1 MVEFNKL
8 MILPCNQGIYIDAN
22 VLDMPYFNDVYID
35 SIVIDTQDT
44 FDNSGPSKSP
54 LYTYTIDGDNKSI
67 KMTVNAE
74 ELLVNNLD
82 TTMFF
87 IYIITKGNFAANT
100 PCGSDVRSTMAVAVN
115 MEPIYRRS
123 IKLLQQAYDDC
134 EVPRGLIDF
143 ILRYNAF
150 KTCLKTRDFSLAII
164 YWKRFW
170 SMINQSKHDKCCC
183 YG

>member
-22 VLDMPYFNDVYID
+22 VLDMPYFNDIYID

-44 FDNSGPSKSP
+44 FDINGPSKSP
-54 LYTYTIDGDNKSI
+54 IYTYTIDGNNKNI

-74 ELLVNNLD
+74 ELMTNNFD
-82 TTMFF
+82 STMFF
-87 IYIITKGNFAANT
+87 VYVITKGNFAANT
-100 PCGSDVRSTMAVAVN
+100 PCGSDVRNTLAATVN
-115 MEPIYRRS
+115 IEPIYKRS
-123 IKLLQQAYDDC
+123 IKLLQQAYNSC
-134 EVPRGLIDF
+134 EVPRELIDF

-150 KTCLKTRDFSLAII
+150 NMCLKTKDFSLAII

-170 SMINQSKHDKCCC
+170 NMMDQSKNNKCYC